1 MRRLIYPAN
10 MHTPKQTQE
19 NDQETVFAFIRR
31 HAFALLVSVHDG
43 APFGTH
49 IPVELEEKEPGNFVL
64 RGHIANDNPQ
74 AEDFKSGQTFLAVF
88 TDPHAY
94 ISSSWYEKEKIP
106 TWNYIAVHI
115 YGQIRILSEDE
126 LLESLTRLMDKYEA
140 ASAQP
145 VKITDIPE
153 KSLRNNL
160 RAITG
165 FEMTL
170 DRIETRF
177 KLSQNR
183 NDRDHAEIIRHLRA
197 SGDTQAAEI
206 ADEMAKRRHPGQ

>member
-1 MRRLIYPAN
+1 
-10 MHTPKQTQE
+10 MHTPKYHQE
-19 NDQETVFAFIRR
+19 NDWETVSAFLRK

-43 APFGTH
+43 VPFGTH
-49 IPVELEEKEPGNFVL
+49 IPVELEEKEPGTFVL
-64 RGHIANDNPQ
+64 KGHLANDNPQ
-74 AEDFKSGQTFLAVF
+74 SEDFKSGQTFLAVF

-115 YGQIRILSEDE
+115 YGQIRILGEDE
-126 LLESLTRLMDKYEA
+126 LITSLTRLMDKYEA
-140 ASAQP
+140 ASARP
-145 VKITDIPE
+145 VRISDIPE
-153 KSLRNNL
+153 KSFHNNL

-165 FEMTL
+165 FEMSI

-183 NDRDHAEIIRHLRA
+183 NDRDHAEIVRQLRA
-197 SGDTQAAEI
+197 SGDSQAAEI
-206 ADEMAKRRHPGQ
+206 ADEMAKRRQAGQ

>member
-1 MRRLIYPAN
+1 MY
-10 MHTPKQTQE
+10 TPRNYQE
-19 NDQETVFAFIRR
+19 NDWTTVSEFIRK
-31 HAFALLVSVHDG
+31 HSFALLVSIHDG

-49 IPVELEEKEPGNFVL
+49 IPVELEEKEPGTFVL
-64 RGHIANDNPQ
+64 RGHIANENPQ
-74 AEDFKSGQTFLAVF
+74 SEDFKSGQTFLAVF

-106 TWNYIAVHI
+106 TWNYIAVHV
-115 YGQIRILSEDE
+115 YGQLRILTETE
-126 LLESLTRLMDKYEA
+126 LVDSLTKLMDKYEA
-140 ASAQP
+140 ASACP
-145 VKITDIPE
+145 VHISDIPE
-153 KSLRNNL
+153 KSLHNNL

-183 NDRDHAEIIRHLRA
+183 NDRDYAEIIHQLRA
-197 SGDTQAAEI
+197 TGDTQAAEI
-206 ADEMAKRRHPGQ
+206 AEEMAKRRQAGQ

>member
-1 MRRLIYPAN
+1 MY
-10 MHTPKQTQE
+10 TPKYYQE
-19 NDQETVFAFIRR
+19 NDWETVSAFIRR

-49 IPVELEEKEPGNFVL
+49 IPVELEEKEPGTFVL
-64 RGHIANDNPQ
+64 SGHIANENPQ
-74 AEDFKSGQTFLAVF
+74 SEDFKSGQTFLAVF

-115 YGQIRILSEDE
+115 YGQIRTLSEAE
-126 LLESLTRLMDKYEA
+126 LLQSLTRLMDKYEA
-140 ASAQP
+140 ASACP
-145 VKITDIPE
+145 VKISDIPE
-153 KSLRNNL
+153 KSLHNNL

-165 FEMTL
+165 FEMSI
-170 DRIETRF
+170 DKIETRF

-183 NDRDHAEIIRHLRA
+183 NDRDHAEIVRQLRA
-197 SGDTQAAEI
+197 SGDSQAAEI
-206 ADEMAKRRHPGQ
+206 ADEMSKRRPSGQ

>member
-1 MRRLIYPAN
+1 
-10 MHTPKQTQE
+10 MHTPKPYQE
-19 NDQETVFAFIRR
+19 NDWNTIAEFIRK
-31 HAFALLVSVHDG
+31 HAFALLVSVHNG

-49 IPVELEEKEPGNFVL
+49 LPVELEEKEPGTFVL

-74 AEDFKSGQTFLAVF
+74 SADFTSGQTFLAVF

-115 YGQIRILSEDE
+115 YGQLRILKEIE
-126 LLESLTRLMDKYEA
+126 LVDSLTRLMDKYEA
-140 ASAQP
+140 SSKCP
-145 VKITDIPE
+145 VHISDIPE
-153 KSLRNNL
+153 KSLHNNL

-170 DRIETRF
+170 DRVETRF

-183 NDRDHAEIIRHLRA
+183 NDRDYSEIITQLRA

-206 ADEMAKRRHPGQ
+206 AEEMAKRRKAER